1 MDFIDYTP
9 QTCQV
14 CGLIDY
20 RMFFGCRR
28 CIANEYKDVTLT
40 IKFHHNGDFEH
51 WTFNGTMP
59 INECLAMLRMQ
70 LKSEYDLE
78 LSALD
83 EIYLNL

>member
-1 MDFIDYTP
+1 MDLIDYTP

-20 RMFFGCRR
+20 QMFFGCRR

-51 WTFNGTMP
+51 WTFTQDWG
-59 INECLAMLRMQ
+59 
-70 LKSEYDLE
+70 LKLFLE
-78 LSALD
+78 IGVLNFFLGLD
-83 EIYLNL
+83 METWTWTWTWI